1 MRFPFPIPTF
11 LCLISLAN
19 TQGSIAQEQEK
30 NSANAVAQKL
40 ANPNSDLAKLTFK
53 NEMYWF
59 DGKLP
64 GADKHG
70 FGTLFQPSF
79 PISLNDGYMIFARPA
94 IPIIYE
100 GPVYNSQTGSFQEKA
115 GLGDM
120 GFDLSYGH
128 SSASG
133 NIWSVG
139 ITGSL
144 PTATKSEL
152 GNGQVSLGPE
162 LFIAKKTQTYI
173 VGIFPSHQWDVAGW
187 GETPINQTSIQP
199 LALVLPGNAWIYG
212 TNPTMTYDWE
222 TDQWTVPINVTVAKT
237 IIIGET
243 PWRFGV
249 EVNYYT
255 ERSDAFGPRWM
266 LGFNVT
272 PVVRNV
278 IADWFHKRTP

>member
-1 MRFPFPIPTF
+1 MRFAFPTPI
-11 LCLISLAN
+11 LLSLLSLTN
-19 TQGSIAQEQEK
+19 TQGAGAQEQVE
-30 NSANAVAQKL
+30 NSADAVAQKL
-40 ANPNSDLAKLTFK
+40 ANPNSDLARLTFK

-79 PISLNDGYMIFARPA
+79 PISLDDGYMIFARPA

-100 GPVYNSQTGSFQEKA
+100 GPVHNSQTGSFQDEA
-115 GLGDM
+115 GLGDI

-128 SSASG
+128 DTASG

-152 GNGQVSLGPE
+152 GNGQLSLGPE
-162 LFIAKKTQTYI
+162 VFFAKKTQRYI
-173 VGIFPSHQWDVAGW
+173 LGIFPSHQWDVAGW
-187 GETPINQTSIQP
+187 GDTPVNQSSIQP
-199 LALVLPGNAWIYG
+199 LAIFLPGNAWLYG
-212 TNPTMTYDWE
+212 SNPTMTYDWE
-222 TDQWTVPINVTVAKT
+222 TDQWTVPLNVTVAKT
-237 IIIGET
+237 IVIGET

-249 EVNYYT
+249 EVNYYV

-272 PVVRNV
+272 PVVKNF
-278 IADWFHKRTP
+278 IADWFHQRNP